1 MIQYTTA
8 FFVTACIF
16 LVAIIY
22 FIAVCIKTKKAK
34 EKIGGKI
41 VSGLISVLSFLSIAL
56 TPVPT
61 PTIYP
66 LEDSVRVYE
75 GIVEI
80 EIKPNDSSPFI
91 HTYYSLDGSDPED
104 GYIYEGSFI
113 ITSSTTVYAKNKF
126 LWRWSEPNK
135 SAYRFESIPITI
147 SNGVDPNIDDKFI
160 SLNEIGELGKIFL
173 GFIIV
178 IYLLKITLIDGFK
191 NLFRS

>member
-1 MIQYTTA
+1 MKKGK
-8 FFVTACIF
+8 
-16 LVAIIY
+16 LGRKII
-22 FIAVCIKTKKAK
+22 
-34 EKIGGKI
+34 
-41 VSGLISVLSFLSIAL
+41 SGLISGLSFLSIAL

-113 ITSSTTVYAKNKF
+113 ITSSTTVYAKK
-126 LWRWSEPNK
+126 
-135 SAYRFESIPITI
+135 
-147 SNGVDPNIDDKFI
+147 
-160 SLNEIGELGKIFL
+160 
-173 GFIIV
+173 
-178 IYLLKITLIDGFK
+178 
-191 NLFRS
+191 

>member
-22 FIAVCIKTKKAK
+22 FIGVCIKTKKAK

-126 LWRWSEPNK
+126 WGRWSEPFK
-135 SAYRFESIPITI
+135 SSYRFESIPITY
-147 SNGVDPNIDDKFI
+147 SV
-160 SLNEIGELGKIFL
+160 S
-173 GFIIV
+173 V
-178 IYLLKITLIDGFK
+178 
-191 NLFRS
+191 